1 MDGQATGKWRGT
13 ASGVV
18 SAPVDRVWELVS
30 ATSRLREWMPMVESC
45 TAVAGDE
52 GVPGY
57 VRLVRGGLMFP
68 QQLQQQASSSW
79 VRERLVAMDHA
90 SRSYTYLMED
100 SNVGLAGSRNTIS
113 LFDYGGDGG
122 ATLVVW
128 SFEME
133 PVDGANQDA
142 LLDYLRILYKSC
154 IDTIPA
160 SACC

>member
-68 QQLQQQASSSW
+68 QHLQQASSSW
-79 VRERLVAMDHA
+79 VRERQLGIH
-90 SRSYTYLMED
+90 EK
-100 SNVGLAGSRNTIS
+100 I
-113 LFDYGGDGG
+113 
-122 ATLVVW
+122 
-128 SFEME
+128 
-133 PVDGANQDA
+133 
-142 LLDYLRILYKSC
+142 
-154 IDTIPA
+154 
-160 SACC
+160 

>member
-30 ATSRLREWMPMVESC
+30 ATCRLREWMPMVESC

-100 SNVGLAGSRNTIS
+100 GNVGLAGSRNTIS
-113 LFDYGGDGG
+113 LFDYGG

-128 SFEME
+128 GFEME